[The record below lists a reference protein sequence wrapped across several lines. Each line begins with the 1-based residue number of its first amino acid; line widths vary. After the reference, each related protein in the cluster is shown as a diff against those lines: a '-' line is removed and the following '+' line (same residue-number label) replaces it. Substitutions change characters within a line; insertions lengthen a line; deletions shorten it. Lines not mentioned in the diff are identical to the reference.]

1 MKNTS
6 PLINAYELIFQQLQR
21 MQQLAVA
28 GDWAELIQEASGYV
42 LNIEVLQRNEINV
55 TESEAE
61 KQRRRDLLA
70 LIIKLDKEIRDVL
83 IARRDELGR
92 LLEQEKHQTPGN
104 KNNMATKRNADVAAI
119 YQASERLGKSVS

>member
-1 MKNTS
+1 MKTTS
-6 PLINAYELIFQQLQR
+6 PLINAYELLFQQLQR
-21 MQQLAVA
+21 MQRLAVA

-92 LLEQEKHQTPGN
+92 LLEQEKNQTSI
-104 KNNMATKRNADVAAI
+104 KNNTATKRHADVAAI